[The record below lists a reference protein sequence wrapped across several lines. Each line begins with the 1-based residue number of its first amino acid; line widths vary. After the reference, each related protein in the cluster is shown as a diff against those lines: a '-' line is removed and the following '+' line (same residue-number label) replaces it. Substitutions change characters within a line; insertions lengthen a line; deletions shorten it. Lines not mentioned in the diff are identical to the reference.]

1 MQMRAIRSV
10 LAAVGV
16 MFLSS
21 CASTPGAGE
30 QTRQS
35 LAPGGQMRVAFLSGP
50 LYATKDAGTGEF
62 KGVAVDLGRS
72 LAASVGVPM
81 QPVVYSNPTAIVDG
95 AKAGEWDVAFM
106 GVNAERAAAMDFT
119 APYMEV
125 EQGFLVRGGVSI
137 ASAADIDKPGV
148 RVGVLEKSGADT
160 LLSRTLKNATV
171 VRVKGLGDLESLLA
185 SGNAEVIAATKTFLY
200 GRLATQPGARLLD
213 GRILV
218 EPIAMAAP
226 KGRDP
231 AAVAALSRFVEEA
244 KSSGQVKEA
253 IERAGLRGV
262 LVAPMK

>member
-1 MQMRAIRSV
+1 MRTIGRFV
-10 LAAVGV
+10 AVMGV
-16 MFLSS
+16 VVMSG

-30 QTRQS
+30 RTRQS
-35 LAPGGQMRVAFLSGP
+35 LAPSGQLRVAFLAGP

-72 LAASVGVPM
+72 LAGRVGVPM
-81 QPVVYSNPTAIVDG
+81 RPVVYPNPTAIVDG

-106 GVNAERAAAMDFT
+106 GMNAERAAAVDFT

-125 EQGFLVRGGVSI
+125 EQGLLVRGGVSI
-137 ASAADIDKPGV
+137 ATAAEVDKPGV
-148 RVGVLEKSGADT
+148 RVGVLEKAGADV
-160 LLSRTLKNATV
+160 LLSRTLKNATL
-171 VRVKGLGDLESLLA
+171 VRVRGTSDLEALLA
-185 SGNAEVIAATKTFLY
+185 SGDADVIAATKAFLY
-200 GRLATQPGARLLD
+200 GRLASHSGARLLD

-231 AAVAALSRFVEEA
+231 AAASAIARFVEEA
-244 KSSGQVKEA
+244 KGSGQVKDA

-262 LVAPMK
+262 VVAPLK